1 MPGAALS
8 RWTMTYF
15 AAALAFLLLGE
26 TMMVAGFG
34 FPSAPLRGPETL
46 MLVHVITIGWLT
58 LLMLGALLQFVP
70 VLVGH
75 SMRKE
80 RLALPAL
87 LLIIVGLVCL
97 EAGFA
102 ALAGVAPLYTYD
114 LAAGAA
120 ALVLGIA
127 LAVTIIGL
135 TLWQARPLSVPA
147 RFVAIGIGC
156 LFVTALLGGTFA
168 SELSG
173 VAESEIASRLVLD
186 GLPIHVILGLGGWM
200 SFTAIGVSYRLLMM
214 FMLSPDS
221 AARVSRAVL
230 WIGAAALM
238 LVAGGVPFIIAFAA
252 PLNASLTIAAI
263 LGVLVVGLYASDVV
277 RIYRRRVRKTVE
289 LNSSASVG
297 AYGALLASA
306 VLFAILFID
315 NGENTVAALTYLF
328 VFGWLS
334 GLGLA
339 QLFKIIPF
347 LTWLECYGPIL
358 GKAPTPRVQ
367 DLVREKDAAIW
378 FTLYYASVAAGTI
391 CILSGQ
397 ATLFRGVCLVQFLAT
412 IFIVAQYVR
421 ARCLADVTPALQ
433 PPAGARRP
441 NLFLSRSLEETAK

>member
-15 AAALAFLLLGE
+15 AAALLFLLLGE
-26 TMMVAGFG
+26 MMMVAGFG

-58 LLMLGALLQFVP
+58 LLMLGALLQLVP

-75 SMRKE
+75 SLCEE

-87 LLIIVGLVCL
+87 LLIIIGLVCL

-102 ALAGVAPLYTYD
+102 ALAGVIPLYTYD
-114 LAAGAA
+114 LFAGAA

-127 LAVTIIGL
+127 IAVTIIGL

-147 RFVAIGIGC
+147 HFVAIGIGC
-156 LFVTALLGGTFA
+156 LFVTALLGATFA
-168 SELSG
+168 SALSG
-173 VAESEIASRLVLD
+173 IAESEIATRLVLG
-186 GLPIHVILGLGGWM
+186 GLPIHVVLGLGGWM

-214 FMLSPDS
+214 FMLTPDS

-238 LVAGGVPFIIAFAA
+238 LVAGGVPFIIAFTAT
-252 PLNASLTIAAI
+252 LNASLAVAGI
-263 LGVLVVGLYASDVV
+263 LGVMVVGLYASDVI

-306 VLFAILFID
+306 LGLLVILFMD
-315 NGENTVAALTYLF
+315 NRENTVAALTYLF
-328 VFGWLS
+328 VFGWLT

-339 QLFKIIPF
+339 QLYKIIPF
-347 LTWLECYGPIL
+347 LTWLECYGPVL

-367 DLVREKDAAIW
+367 DLVREKEAVIW
-378 FTLYYASVAAGTI
+378 FALYYTSVAAGTV
-391 CILSGQ
+391 CIYSGQ
-397 ATLFRGVCLVQFLAT
+397 STLFRAVCLVQFLAT
-412 IFIVAQYVR
+412 ICIVAQYLR
-421 ARCLADVTPALQ
+421 ARRLSGVVPALRH
-433 PPAGARRP
+433 PAGVRRP
-441 NLFLSRSLEETAK
+441 NLFLSRSS